1 MPNLLSAWARCA
13 GAQTD
18 AVFSGPAGW
27 SGIEPVWRSMNF
39 SNNSHTADLPKS
51 CILVE
56 LLLKT
61 EWEMSG
67 VGEMGVMEEGS
78 KAGSAEGWAQCC
90 SSGTG
95 WSEPQWPAKG
105 QMWAHKGGRQSHCH
119 GQLWFQCCSY
129 FPGMS
134 WPCLCPC
141 ACSGPVWSCG
151 WFHTSDF
158 LGSDCMIC
166 SILSAWVLLG
176 AVFASW

>member
-1 MPNLLSAWARCA
+1 MPSLLSAWARCA

-18 AVFSGPAGW
+18 AVFSGPADW
-27 SGIEPVWRSMNF
+27 SAIDPVWRSTNLW

-61 EWEMSG
+61 GWEMSG

-78 KAGSAEGWAQCC
+78 KAGSTEGWAQCC

-95 WSEPQWPAKG
+95 WSEPQWPAEG
-105 QMWAHKGGRQSHCH
+105 QMWAHKGGRQAH
-119 GQLWFQCCSY
+119 GHRQLRFQCCSY
-129 FPGMS
+129 FPDMS
-134 WPCLCPC
+134 WPCLCHC
-141 ACSGPVWSCG
+141 ACPGPVWSCG
-151 WFHTSDF
+151 WF
-158 LGSDCMIC
+158 LGVRLHD
-166 SILSAWVLLG
+166 LLYFAWVLLG